1 MKKLCIIAT
10 LFVVAIGVVMFFS
23 CEKEK
28 ENFNTTKNSIKN
40 QKSIEETTS
49 FELYTPSNDSITLL
63 LTNMTNYMNNAE
75 ENPMPNMELSKAIW
89 IMESFFNIGICDKQN
104 LFCDEATNSEK
115 YELSLNFIY
124 DKNSNIM
131 IIGNDLQ
138 TKFHKLLNTIIN
150 DICPEYAMEFGDV
163 YVNSLKLTEN
173 KVSIG
178 IEVNY
183 GLKGGTQLERNL
195 FAEQSQAIFA
205 TFSNSVFYPASDY
218 KDDYHADFFW
228 VYYAVRDIYMEKV
241 LNCRLLMGYV
251 SNIISFDKYVLDTY
265 YPNFKFDRSGPGSF
279 VAHRIETISTRKGS
293 PTLSHSDYSYYG
305 DVYRDSIYGNI
316 VPLIP
321 SEFIPYKAACF
332 YLALWPVSDMDFP
345 TIDYHD
351 FGIEYICK
359 YIDITEI
366 PRRDDLITVKF
377 NPVDIN
383 CQCLCE

>member
-138 TKFHKLLNTIIN
+138 TKFHKLLNTII
-150 DICPEYAMEFGDV
+150 
-163 YVNSLKLTEN
+163 K
-173 KVSIG
+173 
-178 IEVNY
+178 
-183 GLKGGTQLERNL
+183 
-195 FAEQSQAIFA
+195 
-205 TFSNSVFYPASDY
+205 
-218 KDDYHADFFW
+218 
-228 VYYAVRDIYMEKV
+228 
-241 LNCRLLMGYV
+241 
-251 SNIISFDKYVLDTY
+251 
-265 YPNFKFDRSGPGSF
+265 
-279 VAHRIETISTRKGS
+279 
-293 PTLSHSDYSYYG
+293 
-305 DVYRDSIYGNI
+305 
-316 VPLIP
+316 
-321 SEFIPYKAACF
+321 
-332 YLALWPVSDMDFP
+332 
-345 TIDYHD
+345 
-351 FGIEYICK
+351 
-359 YIDITEI
+359 
-366 PRRDDLITVKF
+366 
-377 NPVDIN
+377 
-383 CQCLCE
+383 